1 MTPIGGVNKNT
12 QQIKDKTLDQFLDEL
27 ASKAATPGGGSAAA
41 IMASTSA
48 ALTSMVCNLTIGNP
62 KYAEVAADMQ
72 TLLQK
77 SEALR
82 EQFTGM
88 IQADFEA
95 FDQVMAAYELPKTT
109 EAEKNQRTEAIQH
122 ALKAATKVPL
132 DCAIACKVAIS
143 LSRDAAEKGNAN
155 AITDAGV
162 AAMAGYAALKSAAL
176 NVYVNVGAIKDKAFA
191 QARFDELEQ
200 ILNESDVETEEIYQ
214 LVKNQ
219 L

>member
-1 MTPIGGVNKNT
+1 M
-12 QQIKDKTLDQFLDEL
+12 QQIKDKTLQQFLDEL

-41 IMASTSA
+41 IMGSTSA

-62 KYAEVAADMQ
+62 RYTEVEADMQ

-88 IQADFEA
+88 IEADIDA
-95 FDQVMAAYELPKTT
+95 FNTVMAAYGLPKIT
-109 EAEKNQRTEAIQH
+109 EAEKNKRTDAIQQ

-132 DCAIACKVAIS
+132 DCARACAEAIK
-143 LSRDAAEKGNAN
+143 LSREAAEKGNTN
-155 AITDAGV
+155 VITDAGV
-162 AAMAGYAALKSAAL
+162 AVMAGYAALKSAAL
-176 NVYVNVGAIKDKAFA
+176 NVYVNAGMIKDKTYS
-191 QARFDELEQ
+191 QGRLNELES
-200 ILNESDVETEEIYQ
+200 ILNDSDIETKEIYQ
-214 LVKNQ
+214 LVKDQ